1 MPMRNQHLPCLRR
14 LSIPGTVVAV
24 LSLAWLGSAAQAP
37 WVYPGPKANEF
48 MTNWLVLSPLPVSAD
63 KSPDE
68 AAQKQAFSDDLLAAA
83 GGEAAIQPQ
92 PGLKLQLAGKDYQW
106 RLLQAKGETVD
117 LKEGKAEADFMVAY
131 AWAEVEMPKAAAVLF
146 GLGSDDAVKVWL
158 NGKVAHENWIA
169 RPLQPD
175 DDLVELKFQPGKN
188 QLLLKVQ
195 NVQGDWSFACRWLD
209 KDELQKRLMTAAGRG
224 DLDTLAKLATH
235 GVNVNAR
242 RFGVTPLQAARLHG
256 QKEAADFLLGKGADP
271 KAEMPPLDK
280 VVDAI
285 FGELI
290 KTNWPGVAVLVA
302 KEGKVLFKK
311 GYGLASLEHGVP
323 VTPQTKFRIGSITK
337 QFTAAAILKLQEEG
351 KLSVEDKLTKYIP
364 DFPRG
369 DEVTIRH
376 LLTHTSGIHSYTS
389 KPDFMDTARVPVKAE
404 DLIKSF
410 KNDPYDFDPG
420 KKWAYNNS
428 GFFLLGYIIEK
439 VSGQSYGDFLREKF
453 FAPLGMKDTGVHEA
467 TDIYPHEAYG
477 YAYQGGQLK
486 KALNWDM
493 SRAGGAG
500 ALYSTVEDLYLWNEA
515 VFNGKAL
522 SPESLKSAF
531 TPVLTAQD
539 EQKPKDEGY
548 GYGWAIAKLRGL
560 QEISHGGGLQGF
572 VSFLLRLPKEH
583 FTVVVLANSAP
594 AVPGVDTGG
603 LAHELAQLH
612 LGDKMEVRVRPAV
625 LKGVSAQTLEAYVA
639 RYDYGGAV
647 LTVTRDG
654 DRLFAQ
660 LTGQPKREIFP
671 SSETNFFWKVVEA
684 EVTFVKD
691 ANGKVTKAI
700 HRQGGQTLHAPR
712 LEDIQEVKLSPAAL
726 DAVVGKYDY
735 GQGKSILTVTREG
748 ERLFA
753 QLTGQPRVE
762 IFAKSETNFFWK
774 VANARVTFVKDER
787 GKVIKAIHEQGL
799 AKFEAPKLE

>member
-1 MPMRNQHLPCLRR
+1 MTCLLPLG
-14 LSIPGTVVAV
+14 IFGTAFAV
-24 LSLAWLGSAAQAP
+24 LSLAGLGSAAQAP
-37 WVYPGPKANEF
+37 WVYPGLKANEF

-68 AAQKQAFSDDLLAAA
+68 AAQKKAFSDDLLAGV

-106 RLLQAKGETVD
+106 RLLQAKGDTVD
-117 LKEGKAEADFMVAY
+117 LKEGQAAADFMIAY
-131 AWAEVEMPKAAAVLF
+131 AWAEVEMPKPATVLF

-169 RPLQPD
+169 RATQPD

-188 QLLLKVQ
+188 RLLLKVQ
-195 NVQGDWSFACRWLD
+195 NMQGDWSFTCRQLAN
-209 KDELQKRLMTAAGRG
+209 DELQKKMTTAAARG
-224 DLDTLAKLATH
+224 DLDTLGKLL
-235 GVNVNAR
+235 GRGLNVNAR
-242 RFGVTPLQAARLHG
+242 SRSGLTPLQAARLHG

-271 KAEMPPLDK
+271 KAQMPPFDK
-280 VVDAI
+280 VADAF

-290 KTNWPGVAVLVA
+290 KSNWPGAAVLVA
-302 KEGKVLFKK
+302 KDGKVLFKR
-311 GYGLASLEHGVP
+311 GYGLACLEHRVP

-351 KLSVEDKLTKYIP
+351 KLSLQDKLAKYVP

-369 DEVTIRH
+369 EEVTIHH

-389 KPDFMDTARVPVKAE
+389 KPDFMDAVRAPVKAE

-439 VSGQSYGDFLREKF
+439 VSGQSYGEFLREKF
-453 FAPLGMKDTGVHEA
+453 FAPLGMKDTGVHNA

-477 YAYQGGQLK
+477 YAYEGGQPK

-500 ALYSTVEDLYLWNEA
+500 ALYSTVEDLYRWNEA
-515 VFNGKAL
+515 VFNGKVL
-522 SPESLKSAF
+522 SPESLKAAF
-531 TPVLTAQD
+531 TPALTAQD
-539 EQKPKDEGY
+539 EQKPKEEGY
-548 GYGWAIAKLRGL
+548 GYGWAIAKLRGC
-560 QEISHGGGLQGF
+560 QEIEHGGGLQGF
-572 VSFLLRLPKEH
+572 VSYLLRLPKEH

-594 AVPGVDTGG
+594 PVPGVDAGG
-603 LAHELAQLH
+603 LAHELAQLY

-625 LKGVSAQTLEAYVA
+625 SKNVSPQTLEAYVG

-660 LTGQPKREIFP
+660 LTGQSKHEIFP

-691 ANGKVTKAI
+691 DKGKVTKAI
-700 HRQGGQTLHAPR
+700 HRQSGQTLHAPK
-712 LEDIQEVKLSPAAL
+712 LEDVQEVKLSPAAL

-762 IFAKSETNFFWK
+762 IFAKSETEFFWK
-774 VANARVTFVKDER
+774 VVNARVTFVKDDK